1 MYRILKDRNAA
12 LNEALIGFA
21 QQLISTPSPSLGEAA
36 VAGLVERKMRE
47 LGYEK
52 VFRDEAGNV
61 VGLLLGREAGP
72 TVLLNCHM
80 DTVSPEAD
88 GKWSRSPHT
97 AQVDGGRLYG
107 LGAADCKGGVAAHVY
122 TGALLKRSL
131 LPLRGNLI
139 VAATVAEENGRSV
152 GVRALL
158 EKTLPGLD
166 LKPDHAILGEPTA
179 LGLYYGHDGWVEL
192 DICVESANPF
202 DVDDAATA
210 IVNDFGAGRMSD
222 QGDVES
228 FVLDQ
233 PRFHNVDG
241 LRKATIGVTRRLR
254 PAESIGDVL
263 QQLQHN
269 AALAA
274 QPSGAVAVE
283 VLIRQENQ
291 RLYTGTTTL
300 VRHVTNAWAIDP
312 FDRLMERSRQALSA
326 ADCEVRPGKWQLGRL
341 GMGTAGSL
349 LVSEFAVPT
358 IGYGPGDETMA
369 HARDE
374 YVQVDKLLETPYGT
388 AAIVHSLIGVP
399 VCGWTSDEI

>member
-1 MYRILKDRNAA
+1 M
-12 LNEALIGFA
+12 
-21 QQLISTPSPSLGEAA
+21 
-36 VAGLVERKMRE
+36 
-47 LGYEK
+47 
-52 VFRDEAGNV
+52 
-61 VGLLLGREAGP
+61 
-72 TVLLNCHM
+72 
-80 DTVSPEAD
+80 
-88 GKWSRSPHT
+88 
-97 AQVDGGRLYG
+97 
-107 LGAADCKGGVAAHVY
+107 
-122 TGALLKRSL
+122 
-131 LPLRGNLI
+131 RGNLI

-158 EKTLPGLD
+158 EKTLPGLQ

-210 IVNDFGAGRMSD
+210 IVNDFSAGRMSD
-222 QGDVES
+222 QGEGES
-228 FVLDQ
+228 FALDQ

-254 PAESIGDVL
+254 PAERVGDVL

-283 VLIRQENQ
+283 VMVRQENQ

-326 ADCEVRPGKWQLGRL
+326 AGCQVRPGKWQLGRL